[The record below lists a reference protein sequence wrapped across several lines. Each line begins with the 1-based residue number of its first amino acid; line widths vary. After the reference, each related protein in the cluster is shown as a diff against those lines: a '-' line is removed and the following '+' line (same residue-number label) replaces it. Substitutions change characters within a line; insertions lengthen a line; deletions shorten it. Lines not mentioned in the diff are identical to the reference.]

1 MNTTIFHRRRAERF
15 AQLVDEA
22 TGGRRHHVRTR
33 LDAQLAELVAIG
45 HQVSALP
52 TNVELDPEF
61 RTGLRAMLVATAER
75 EGIGRTAT
83 ASTDTDLAPAHRAP
97 ARRAGTRRSPATRR
111 PAGGR
116 PNLAPG
122 RIRARG
128 AIVVG
133 VAVGAIAVSGM
144 SAASENAV
152 PGDALYPV
160 KRSAE
165 RAQIALASSDVTRG
179 QLYLDFART
188 RVAEAASLP
197 SGDDGYGTAL
207 DDMDADTMQG
217 VRMLTTAA
225 VRRRDSAALEV
236 VDAFVISQRHALA
249 ALGDHG
255 SGQDRERTARSLAL
269 VDAVAKRVDALR
281 TTLSCGNGGATGS
294 DQLGPKPRSCTA
306 GATPQQGTGDQP
318 AKQQPTGEG
327 STTPRTENTD
337 PNTAPGTVPST
348 PAGVDASV
356 PAVPTDPAA
365 GDDGGVLGDLGRIFD
380 DLLG

>member
-1 MNTTIFHRRRAERF
+1 
-15 AQLVDEA
+15 
-22 TGGRRHHVRTR
+22 
-33 LDAQLAELVAIG
+33 
-45 HQVSALP
+45 
-52 TNVELDPEF
+52 
-61 RTGLRAMLVATAER
+61 MLVATAER

-318 AKQQPTGEG
+318 AKPQSTGEG

-337 PNTAPGTVPST
+337 PNTTPGTVPSA

-356 PAVPTDPAA
+356 PAVPTDPPA

>member
-1 MNTTIFHRRRAERF
+1 VNTTIFHRRRAERF